1 MKYFAN
7 FPKVKDTI
15 NGFQYE
21 LLDLSYAPASD
32 FEDYETMQSALPPV
46 NEVGLLSLNLYEDP
60 NNFWAILFANDVIN
74 PWMFLKETPSQ
85 FNQRNKDFYGFFAK
99 YASSNK
105 LNPNAHVVFQRED
118 IIVRGDYGNT
128 GFTAASSIF
137 TDYDTLN
144 DDDYNLDTWFVQ
156 NAFSDTK
163 KAKVTK
169 NLNAGNTG
177 TPIIGEGENI
187 LILRKGNTGYYILN
201 NPFSTSSKN
210 ITTLTNY
217 KYAQSPVYFNEIGK
231 SDVILSPSDYISATD
246 TLITVMANNAPDA
259 PGIAAYGDYTP
270 IVTKTFYEYE
280 YFTNNNFN
288 YLNPAS
294 FSQILGRLI

>member
-1 MKYFAN
+1 MKYFSN

-21 LLDLSYAPASD
+21 LLDISYSPSTD
-32 FEDYETMQSALPPV
+32 YEDYETTNTALPPV
-46 NEVGLLSLNLYEDP
+46 NEVGLLSLNLYEDA
-60 NNFWAILFANDVIN
+60 NNFWAILFANDEIN
-74 PWMFLKETPSQ
+74 PWKFLQETPSAY
-85 FNQRNKDFYGFFAK
+85 NQRNKNFYGFFAK

-105 LNPNAHVVFQRED
+105 LNPNAHVVFHPED

-144 DDDYNLDTWFVQ
+144 DNDYNLDTWFVQ
-156 NAFSDTK
+156 TAYSDTK

-187 LILRKGNTGYYILN
+187 LILRKGDTGYYILN
-201 NPFSTSSKN
+201 NPFSATSKN
-210 ITTLTNY
+210 VTTLTNY
-217 KYAQSPVYFNEIGK
+217 KYAQSPVYFNKIGK
-231 SDVILSPSDYISATD
+231 SDVILSPSDYISGTD

-294 FSQILGRLI
+294 FSKILGKLS